1 MARNFIAI
9 TQYHEPGTA
18 RTRAATGNWYIC
30 TGTSRKP
37 SDSLE
42 RATDAPLLMNFRIRA
57 VSDLLEPCEAKVSST
72 VLRGAGGGDTLC
84 LPGHFCLFWIA
95 PWGPSPRLP
104 PPYTGTVALPQP

>member
-30 TGTSRKP
+30 TATSRKP

-84 LPGHFCLFWIA
+84 LPGPLGGRPFQAVGESRDGLER
-95 PWGPSPRLP
+95 PS
-104 PPYTGTVALPQP
+104 YNGVT